1 MKLAVLILP
10 AMAWCAGL
18 DLDALL
24 SRLARPAPA
33 ATAFVE
39 VRFSK
44 LLAKPLVVSGELE
57 YLGPESLART
67 VKEPFQERTEI
78 KGATVTVKRG
88 SERERRFSLQRAP
101 ELRTLLDSFTALLGG
116 DRSVLE
122 RQFTLEL
129 EGDEQAWKLVMVPKD
144 ARVKQRIRDITVT
157 GSNSEPRC
165 LITTEPDED
174 ASVMLLAGAATNT
187 KVPDTVQRSWL
198 DEQCRGPRA

>member
-1 MKLAVLILP
+1 
-10 AMAWCAGL
+10 
-18 DLDALL
+18 LL

-67 VKEPFQERTEI
+67 VKEPFPERTEI
-78 KGATVTVKRG
+78 KGATVIVKRG

-101 ELRTLLDSFTALLGG
+101 ELRTLLDSFAALLGG

-129 EGDEQAWKLVMVPKD
+129 GGDEQAWKLVMVPKN

-157 GSNSEPRC
+157 GSNNEPRC

-174 ASVMLLAGAATNT
+174 ASVMLLASAATNT
-187 KVPDTVQRSWL
+187 KVPDAVQRSWL

>member
-10 AMAWCAGL
+10 ATAWCAAP

-33 ATAFVE
+33 TTPFVE
-39 VRFSK
+39 ARFSK

-57 YLGPESLART
+57 YLGPDSLART

-78 KGATVTVKRG
+78 KGTTVTVQRG
-88 SERERRFSLQRAP
+88 ERTRRFSLNRAP
-101 ELRTLLDSFTALLGG
+101 ELRTLLDSFAALLGG

-122 RQFTLEL
+122 RQFTLDL
-129 EGDEQAWKLVMVPKD
+129 QGDEQAWKLVMTPKD

-157 GSNSEPRC
+157 GAANEPRC

-174 ASVMLLAGAATNT
+174 ASIMLLASAAAT
-187 KVPDTVQRSWL
+187 KLPDPVQRTGL
-198 DEQCRGPRA
+198 ENECRGPASQ